1 MTCSNFRSTIRRML
15 AVFVPQTLA
24 TIFRQALAAF
34 VSVVLASGLAF
45 AGEPLA
51 VTGSAATQPGQAFVW
66 PSGSTVRYT
75 VDSGPLSATPSGQ
88 VVINNAQG
96 LTRVKNLFQNWQSVP
111 TTSITYTYAGP
122 ITGIAGGDVKTVQ
135 DFNTVKGTCTAG
147 TQNPVIF
154 DANGSL
160 FSGLGLDPLVIGF
173 ASTCK
178 MNAQTGQIMSA
189 MAVLNGIFQ
198 DGISTPSDYE
208 LSADQ
213 FDEAMTHELGHFSG
227 LGHSQ
232 INLALF
238 QSGVVDACNTDDL
251 AGLPLM
257 FPVEFCQ
264 SRKSVGLPI
273 LSPDDVAWISKL
285 YPAANYASSYGTISG
300 FIFFSDG
307 ITAAQGANVI
317 ARRVDDP
324 STPEDESKRIA
335 VSCVSGFLFTGNPGQ
350 NLTGDNTGGSQLG
363 SRNPALIGYYEIPVP
378 PGSYTV
384 EVEAI
389 DSEFSGGS
397 SVGPLD
403 PPAPVPPEFWHNY
416 ESGYDDPSLADS
428 VTVAAG
434 QKISNL
440 NIILNGTPSR
450 FDANEDGDIV
460 RLEPAGIPFL
470 LRVPK
475 RLSVQGEAA

>member
-1 MTCSNFRSTIRRML
+1 MM
-15 AVFVPQTLA
+15 
-24 TIFRQALAAF
+24 RQFSALLLSLLLVCGFAW
-34 VSVVLASGLAF
+34 
-45 AGEPLA
+45 AGEPIA
-51 VTGSAATQPGQAFVW
+51 VTGPAATNPGQAFVW
-66 PSGSTVRYT
+66 PSGSTIHYT
-75 VDSGPLSATPSGQ
+75 VDTGPLSATPSGQ

-96 LTRVKNLFQNWQSVP
+96 LARVKSLFQHWQSVP

-122 ITGIAGGDVKTVQ
+122 ITGVAGGDVKTVQ
-135 DFNTVKGTCTAG
+135 DFNTVKGSCVAG

-154 DANGSL
+154 DANGSI
-160 FSGLGLDPLVIGF
+160 FSGLGLDSLVIGF
-173 ASTCK
+173 ASICK
-178 MNAQTGQIMSA
+178 TNAQTGQIVSA
-189 MAVLNGIFQ
+189 MATLNGEFQ
-198 DGISTPSDYE
+198 DGISNQTNFE

-238 QSGVVDACNTDDL
+238 QSGVVDACDIDDL

-264 SRKSVGLPI
+264 SRKSAGLPI
-273 LSPDDVAWISKL
+273 LSPDDMAWISRL
-285 YPAANYASSYGTISG
+285 YPGATYASSYGTISG
-300 FIFFSDG
+300 FVFFSDG
-307 ITAAQGANVI
+307 ITAAQGVNVI

-324 STPEDESKRIA
+324 ATTEDESKRIA

-350 NLTGDNTGGSQLG
+350 SLTGDNTGGSQLG
-363 SRNPALIGYYEIPVP
+363 SRNPALIGYYEIPVTS
-378 PGSYTV
+378 GDYTV

-389 DSEFSGGS
+389 DGQFTGGS

-403 PPAPVPPEFWHNY
+403 PPMLDVGAEIWHNY
-416 ESGYDDPSLADS
+416 ESATDDTTLADP
-428 VTVAAG
+428 VTVTAG

-440 NIILNGTPSR
+440 NIILNGTPPR
-450 FDANEDGDIV
+450 FDINEDGEV
-460 RLEPAGIPFL
+460 KRLEAPSVPFL

-475 RLSVQGEAA
+475 QLSVESVPGEAA